1 MHLIILI
8 NFFNSAVK
16 SSEMCIYNLHK
27 NVYSMCND
35 WSVWI
40 GCRQRN
46 SAVTRHAQSTNFK
59 CLISN
64 YAVLWTLFFY
74 SCRIYWLLFVKLMQ
88 LVLKQIPSAYRLTT
102 LLRLLL
108 QCLLP
113 FYSNIYSKNI
123 FIFENYCITESG
135 SCRLNN
141 KSVYFADLSSFYIFI
156 F

>member
-1 MHLIILI
+1 MYYSVNRSANVIILSPLQSAFRKYALT
-8 NFFNSAVK
+8 FFNSAVK

-27 NVYSMCND
+27 NVYSMCKD

-40 GCRQRN
+40 GCRQGN

-74 SCRIYWLLFVKLMQ
+74 SCRIYWLLFVKL
-88 LVLKQIPSAYRLTT
+88 VLKQIPSAYRLTT

-113 FYSNIYSKNI
+113 F
-123 FIFENYCITESG
+123 
-135 SCRLNN
+135 
-141 KSVYFADLSSFYIFI
+141 
-156 F
+156 